1 MFVIENR
8 RANRHWI
15 AGIFTAREDAEAFLG
30 LIVGEDARLV
40 EIASCRYPFF
50 VLESDGFEYGDLF
63 WVQARLRTLPPA
75 ADDATILCNLY
86 LVTEDFRPKRPG
98 SDYMGLL
105 QHWHV
110 ESSQRRQGAEFAAML
125 TEAVDYACRK
135 SPPA

>member
-8 RANRHWI
+8 RADRHWI
-15 AGIFTAREDAEAFLG
+15 AGIFQARDDAEAFLAS
-30 LIVGEDARLV
+30 IVGEHARLV

-63 WVQARLRTLPPA
+63 WVQARLRTMPPV
-75 ADDATILCNLY
+75 ADDDAILCKVY
-86 LVTEDFRPKRPG
+86 LITEDFRPKRPG

-110 ESSQRRQGAEFAAML
+110 ESSQLRQATEFAAML
-125 TEAVDYACRK
+125 TEAMDYACKK